1 MGQKIKIDDI
11 ISFEM
16 TVRLNFKNCEVTVKR
31 FGQILDIHVSNFS
44 DKGYF
49 TEKSENC
56 IGQSEYSD
64 LLNYLNDNIQYIEEI
79 YQKTIKQNARNDD
92 KITDF
97 EDYIK

>member
-1 MGQKIKIDDI
+1 
-11 ISFEM
+11 M
-16 TVRLNFKNCEVTVKR
+16 TIKR

-49 TEKSENC
+49 TEKSENF

-92 KITDF
+92 KIRDF
-97 EDYIK
+97 EEYEK

>member
-1 MGQKIKIDDI
+1 VGQKIKIDDI

-16 TVRLNFKNCEVTVKR
+16 IVKIYYRNCEVTAKR
-31 FGQILDIHVSNFS
+31 YGQILNVHVSNFS

-49 TEKSENC
+49 TEKSENF

-64 LLNYLNDNIQYIEEI
+64 LLNYLNNNIQYIEGV
-79 YQKTIKQNARNDD
+79 YQKTIEENTRNDD

-97 EDYIK
+97 GEYEK